1 MTKTQ
6 TKRHTGRF
14 DSNAHPAPGP
24 SRGPKRNAEPQ
35 QQQHRTMGWDHVSE
49 FRLLFSRVS
58 FSRVF
63 LDRRGSAFYSCM
75 SKPLFRIGPYHFAH
89 IMRTYTC
96 LFHRLYIYMSISD
109 MCKNSL
115 TSTPKKAK
123 TLFKPYSN
131 MLDPPLVAMTIQPPK
146 GAAPWCWAALVPPPP
161 LEASGHS
168 RIAPPWC
175 GRHGTAGSDG
185 RVDVGMGNP
194 S

>member
-1 MTKTQ
+1 
-6 TKRHTGRF
+6 
-14 DSNAHPAPGP
+14 
-24 SRGPKRNAEPQ
+24 
-35 QQQHRTMGWDHVSE
+35 
-49 FRLLFSRVS
+49 
-58 FSRVF
+58 
-63 LDRRGSAFYSCM
+63 
-75 SKPLFRIGPYHFAH
+75 
-89 IMRTYTC
+89 
-96 LFHRLYIYMSISD
+96 MSISD